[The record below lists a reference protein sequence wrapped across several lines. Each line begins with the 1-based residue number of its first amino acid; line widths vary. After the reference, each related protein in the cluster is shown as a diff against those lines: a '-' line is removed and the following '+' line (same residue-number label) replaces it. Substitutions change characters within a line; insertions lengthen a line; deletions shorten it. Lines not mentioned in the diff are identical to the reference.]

1 VQKQRGNFFL
11 KIIIFSNRHDVAT
24 LLLIATHREGELAFN
39 AWQDISL
46 VHCYFDF
53 LISLFPKK
61 IMGLDLAD

>member
-1 VQKQRGNFFL
+1 
-11 KIIIFSNRHDVAT
+11 